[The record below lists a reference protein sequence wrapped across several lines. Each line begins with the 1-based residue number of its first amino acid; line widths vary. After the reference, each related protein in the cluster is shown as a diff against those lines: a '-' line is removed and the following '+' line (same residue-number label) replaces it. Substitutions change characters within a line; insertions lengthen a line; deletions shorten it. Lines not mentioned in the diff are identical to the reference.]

1 MSILSERRTSRTEK
15 DLVSLVNGERMQQP
29 EFHRRYET
37 CPEDEKWELIGGI
50 VYLSAGKPGPL
61 SLRHSSYIGR
71 IGLVLELYELA
82 TSGTQALHNAT
93 AILGEESEPQPDL
106 GLRILPEYGGQS
118 RTTPDDYVQGA
129 PELLVEVAHS
139 RRAIAM
145 HAKRNDYE
153 RTGVLEY
160 LVVCMEEQE
169 VHWFHFP
176 SGDMIRPTRQG
187 ISRSQE
193 FPGLW
198 LDVAA
203 LLRLDSARLMEALQQ
218 GLASRAHAAFVK
230 RLQAA
235 HRKQRKTN
243 EPEA

>member
-1 MSILSERRTSRTEK
+1 MSILSERRAFKTENGIP
-15 DLVSLVNGERMQQP
+15 LLVNGERMKQP
-29 EFHRRYET
+29 EFHRRYEAYD
-37 CPEDEKWELIGGI
+37 EDEKWELIGGI
-50 VYLSAGKPGPL
+50 VYKAPSML
-61 SLRHSSYIGR
+61 SLRHSDYDGAIGF
-71 IGLVLELYELA
+71 VLEMYRLVTL
-82 TSGTQALHNAT
+82 GTQALHNAT
-93 AILGEESEPQPDL
+93 AILDAESEPQPDL

-118 RTTPDDYVQGA
+118 RTTPDDYLQGA
-129 PELLVEVAHS
+129 PELLVEVTHS
-139 RRAIAM
+139 RRALAM
-145 HAKRNDYE
+145 HGKRDDYQ

-176 SGDMIRPTRQG
+176 SGESIQPNRQG
-187 ISRSQE
+187 VSRSRV

-203 LLRLDSARLMEALQQ
+203 LLRLDAPRLMDVLQQ

-235 HRKQRKTN
+235 YRKHSSR
-243 EPEA
+243 

>member
-1 MSILSERRTSRTEK
+1 MSILSERRTSCTEK
-15 DLVSLVNGERMQQP
+15 DLVPLVNGERMQQP

-37 CPEDEKWELIGGI
+37 CPEDEKWELIGGT
-50 VYLSAGKPGPL
+50 VYMASPL
-61 SLRHSSYIGR
+61 KLMHSDYDDEIGYALGTYR
-71 IGLVLELYELA
+71 RA
-82 TSGTQALHNAT
+82 TPGTQVTHNAT
-93 AILGEESEPQPDL
+93 AILGKESEPQPDL
-106 GLRILPEYGGQS
+106 GLRIIPEYGGQS
-118 RTTPDDYVQGA
+118 RTTPNGYLQGA
-129 PELLVEVAHS
+129 PELLVEIAHS

-145 HAKRNDYE
+145 HGKRNDYE

-160 LVVCMEEQE
+160 LVVCIEEQE

-176 SGDMIRPTRQG
+176 SGAMIRPNRQG
-187 ISRSQE
+187 ISRSQV

-203 LLRLDSARLMEALQQ
+203 LLRLDSARLMEVLQQ

-235 HRKQRKTN
+235 RRRN
-243 EPEA
+243 ASR

>member
-1 MSILSERRTSRTEK
+1 MSIP
-15 DLVSLVNGERMQQP
+15 LVNGERMKQP
-29 EFHRRYET
+29 EFHRRYEA

-50 VYLSAGKPGPL
+50 VYLTSGKPRPLPLAHSRYAGK
-61 SLRHSSYIGR
+61 

-82 TSGTQALHNAT
+82 TPGVETLHNAT
-93 AILGEESEPQPDL
+93 AILDEESEPQPDL

-118 RTTPDDYVQGA
+118 RTTADDYLEGA

-139 RRAIAM
+139 RRALAM
-145 HAKRNDYE
+145 HGKRDDFE

-160 LVVCMEEQE
+160 LVLCMEEQE
-169 VHWFHFP
+169 VHWFDFP
-176 SGDMIRPTRQG
+176 RGGLIRPNRQG
-187 ISRSQE
+187 VSRSRV

-203 LLRLDSARLMEALQQ
+203 LLRRDSARLMEVLQQ
-218 GLASRAHAAFVK
+218 GLASRAHTAFVK

-235 HRKQRKTN
+235 QRRHS
-243 EPEA
+243 